1 MFEAIGWVGAVMT
14 VVAGAFVGWQIAAAL
29 SRRTGRAS
37 GGRRVGAR
45 QLLVIVGVFVL
56 LGAYLDEGP
65 IVEPWWWQLLIL
77 LGAPALLA
85 FVARNTRRR
94 AAPRA

>member
-1 MFEAIGWVGAVMT
+1 
-14 VVAGAFVGWQIAAAL
+14 
-29 SRRTGRAS
+29 
-37 GGRRVGAR
+37 
-45 QLLVIVGVFVL
+45 VFVL

-85 FVARNTRRR
+85 FVVRITRRR
-94 AAPRA
+94 AVPRA